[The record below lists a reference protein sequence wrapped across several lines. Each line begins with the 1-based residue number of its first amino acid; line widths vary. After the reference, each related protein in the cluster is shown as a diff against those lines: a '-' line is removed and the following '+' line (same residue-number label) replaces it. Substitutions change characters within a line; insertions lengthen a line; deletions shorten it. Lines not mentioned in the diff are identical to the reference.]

1 MIILFTLI
9 FLISVITTIA
19 LLIKPSWTT
28 KGRTTILSRWK
39 ILLFGLVASFVSLA
53 IIGVLSPKP
62 KTINQTTQKQPE
74 TVQEQNINQ
83 KPAEKPQ
90 TEKDADL
97 IQTRQ
102 QFEDRKA
109 ELEEADKPHF
119 EWPRVDYRKPV
130 AKVDLNDDKAILK
143 AVGKP
148 VQDTESGADSNG
160 EPMKSYWFSKQIAY
174 GLQVDLSREQISVM
188 WQFNDKD
195 LGKATAAFE
204 EGQQITRAL
213 LGGKAGSELYENIAK
228 GLKYD
233 QIITDDGTVIKNARC
248 GAIICRYEIVR

>member
-1 MIILFTLI
+1 MSNIFFLLFI
-9 FLISVITTIA
+9 FSIFATIVF
-19 LLIKPSWTT
+19 LIKPSLTAFNS
-28 KGRTTILSRWK
+28 KPAFSRIK
-39 ILLFGLVASFVSLA
+39 ILLTGLVASLVSLA
-53 IIGVLSPKP
+53 LLGIFIPK
-62 KTINQTTQKQPE
+62 INP
-74 TVQEQNINQ
+74 
-83 KPAEKPQ
+83 EKPNTVIEN
-90 TEKDADL
+90 TEKSSDKTNKESENYKQKVLD
-97 IQTRQ
+97 Q
-102 QFEDRKA
+102 QQALA
-109 ELEEADKPHF
+109 EEDKPHF
-119 EWPRVDYRKPV
+119 EWPRVDYRKSV

-174 GLQVDLSREQISVM
+174 GLQIDLSREQISVM

-204 EGQQITRAL
+204 QGQQITRAL